1 MNKYSFSFTD
11 CTNETHTST
20 FENTDSDRWVSMLE
34 DFVNFLEASGF
45 HGVRARIRGATP
57 HVWAAHLDDE
67 WSGKFFDSEEGNTY
81 SEED

>member
-34 DFVNFLEASGF
+34 DYVNFLEASGF
-45 HGVRARIRGATP
+45 HGVRERIRVVAFAP
-57 HVWAAHLDDE
+57 HTDFVDDD
-67 WSGKFFDSEEGNTY
+67 WSGEFFY
-81 SEED
+81 PED

>member
-11 CTNETHTST
+11 CTNETHTSI

-45 HGVRARIRGATP
+45 HGVRERIRVPRSFATD
-57 HVWAAHLDDE
+57 AE
-67 WSGKFFDSEEGNTY
+67 WTGEFFDP
-81 SEED
+81 EED

>member
-11 CTNETHTST
+11 CTNETHTSI

-45 HGVRARIRGATP
+45 HGVRERIRVSSDWGGSYG
-57 HVWAAHLDDE
+57 DEE
-67 WSGKFFDSEEGNTY
+67 WSGKFFDP
-81 SEED
+81 EED